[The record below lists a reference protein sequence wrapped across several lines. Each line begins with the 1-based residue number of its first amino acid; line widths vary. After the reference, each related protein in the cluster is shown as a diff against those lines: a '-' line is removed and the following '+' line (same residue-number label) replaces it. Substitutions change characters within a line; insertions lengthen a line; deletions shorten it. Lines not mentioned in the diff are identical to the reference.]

1 MFKVAILGCENS
13 HAGEFVKAIREQHVA
28 DDVEFVGAFSEN
40 EEAAKKFNERF
51 GIPIVDSYDAFVGKI
66 DGVIVVARHGDNHY
80 KYAKPY
86 IKSGIPMFIDKPITI
101 DEDEAIKF
109 MKELKAN
116 GNKVV
121 GGSVCIHADIVK
133 ELAALAKDEA
143 NGKVIGGFIRTPVST
158 ENAFGG
164 FMFYSQHMVQVM
176 CDIFGYDPRSVNVF
190 KNGPIITCVV
200 HYETKD
206 VILEYTEGMN
216 YYYASVSFDNDF
228 KGAKYDVTHEM
239 FGLEFLEFYKLLK
252 GEEQRDSYEDFIKP
266 VFILRSIERALS
278 SGKEEPIRNDYTI

>member
-1 MFKVAILGCENS
+1 MYKVAILGCENS

-28 DDVEFVGAFSEN
+28 DDVEFVGAFSEY
-40 EEAAKKFNERF
+40 EEAAKKFSERF

-86 IKSGIPMFIDKPITI
+86 IESGIPMFIDKPITI
-101 DEDEAIKF
+101 DEDEAVEF
-109 MKELKAN
+109 MKELKAS
-116 GNKVV
+116 GSKVV

-133 ELAALAKDEA
+133 ELAALAKDET
-143 NGKVIGGFIRTPVST
+143 NGKVIGGLIRTPVST
-158 ENAFGG
+158 ENEYGG

-176 CDIFGYDPRSVNVF
+176 CDIFGYDPKSVSVF
-190 KNGPIITCVV
+190 RNGPVITCVV

-206 VILEYTEGMN
+206 VILEFTEGMN

-266 VFILRSIERALS
+266 VFVLKSIERALA
-278 SGKEEPIRNDYTI
+278 SGKEEPIRSDYTI